1 MKTTWVSASTTTEI
15 IKQTIKL
22 RDTPVIATLRA
33 VPAAAGCS
41 VSITT
46 ITKIAAPMEQ
56 AYISEDIIIK
66 LADSCGMSEPNRP
79 QRRPVR

>member
-1 MKTTWVSASTTTEI
+1 MKTTWVSVSTTTET

-22 RDTPVIATLRA
+22 RDIPVIATLRA

-56 AYISEDIIIK
+56 AYISEDIIMT
-66 LADSCGMSEPNRP
+66 LAIHAG
-79 QRRPVR
+79 